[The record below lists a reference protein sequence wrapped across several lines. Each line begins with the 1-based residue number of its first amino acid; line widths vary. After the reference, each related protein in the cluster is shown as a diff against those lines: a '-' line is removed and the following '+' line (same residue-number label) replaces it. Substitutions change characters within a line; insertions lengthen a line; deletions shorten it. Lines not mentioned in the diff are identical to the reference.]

1 MLSTTELSQL
11 LKLPSLVEHFIEH
24 RQEDKQITLWDFLCM
39 HYAHGIVKDAD
50 YDKDMKLP
58 FKTHDG
64 CTNSTFSPF
73 TPYNFSTE
81 VVKTVISEPTSFPSY
96 NEVFTASSFLSNIWQ
111 PPRGC

>member
-11 LKLPSLVEHFIEH
+11 FKLPLLVEHFTEH
-24 RQEDKQITLWDFLCM
+24 RQENSDITLWDFLCM

-64 CTNSTFSPF
+64 CTNSTISPF
-73 TPYNFSTE
+73 APTNFSTE
-81 VVKTVISEPTSFPSY
+81 IVKTVISESRSFPSY
-96 NEVFTASSFLSNIWQ
+96 KEAFTASSFLSTIWQ
-111 PPRGC
+111 PPRHC